1 MSSPIAGGGREAPA
15 RRAARPRAG
24 LWGELLF
31 LLPLALLLLVVVS
44 TFTLFSYRSALLSL
58 RDERQQEAER
68 LARESAASAMAS
80 GNVPGAEAPV
90 ARSTAG
96 AAAGGKAAG
105 AGVAAGAV
113 PGPGTAAWTLPI
125 PSADRL
131 RRLAPGARGVALLD
145 ARGTPLS
152 VAGELPPLR
161 LVLPPSQ
168 APRPLAVGPDADLPD
183 GVAALA
189 PLLIPM
195 SSGASAG
202 AGPAEPGTARTG
214 AARTGAAG
222 GGAGGVATA
231 GAAAAGTATRGAL
244 FYVRVDLPAAALGA
258 QLRAIRLLS
267 WVVLPVNSALVL
279 LVVLFLRR
287 LLTPY
292 ETLLAR
298 ARQLGRPEAGGEDE
312 AEFLIATLERALEA
326 LGERQGSQGG
336 GGQDGRRGDDD
347 LAAIERTLAGSLE
360 SGLLLLG
367 RDGRVLSL
375 NALGAALLG
384 ATPPPAAAGAAL
396 EELLAPHPEL
406 LALLAAAIAGG
417 RPVKRQECT
426 LLRAG
431 GTPVALGLSVHPL
444 RRDDGAIR
452 GYLVLFADLTEARR
466 RAEESRLNDR
476 LATLGEMA
484 AGVAHELR
492 NSLATLRGYL
502 TLIERRPDEESIADF
517 LAEIRHESDHLQRVL
532 EDFLAFARPGTA
544 RLQTFSMPAL
554 ARRAAADPALAGVA
568 FEVRTGGAG
577 RAAAAA
583 PGANGAAA
591 PDANGAAAA
600 DADGAAT
607 AAADGGAGGAADA
620 GATGAAGRDAEM
632 RGDPQLIERALRN
645 VLHNAA
651 QAEREAG
658 RRGPVEVIVDELPGG
673 VEVTVADRGV
683 GIPPEL
689 RDRLFHPFATGRA
702 GGVGLGLA
710 LAHRIVTLHGGRIRL
725 EDRQGGGT
733 VARLFF
739 SRLSPG
745 DNLVTEGST
754 AAVDSVPAPL
764 GPLDPTL

>member
-1 MSSPIAGGGREAPA
+1 MSSPISDRGRQDPAGRT
-15 RRAARPRAG
+15 ARPRLG

-58 RDERQQEAER
+58 REERQQEAER
-68 LARESAASAMAS
+68 LARGVANRLLES
-80 GNVPGAEAPV
+80 G
-90 ARSTAG
+90 
-96 AAAGGKAAG
+96 AAG
-105 AGVAAGAV
+105 ARSAAGAV
-113 PGPGTAAWTLPI
+113 PV

-131 RRLAPGARGVALLD
+131 RQLAPGARGVALLD
-145 ARGTPLS
+145 SRGTPLAA
-152 VAGELPPLR
+152 AGELPPLR
-161 LVLPPSQ
+161 LPLPPSAARQ
-168 APRPLAVGPDADLPD
+168 PGAAPEPRPFAAGPDADLPD
-183 GVAALA
+183 AVAAFA
-189 PLLIPM
+189 PLLTPTPT
-195 SSGASAG
+195 SA
-202 AGPAEPGTARTG
+202 AATG
-214 AARTGAAG
+214 
-222 GGAGGVATA
+222 TA
-231 GAAAAGTATRGAL
+231 GAIGAASTAGARGAL
-244 FYVRVDLPAAALGA
+244 LYVRVDLPAAALGA
-258 QLRAIRLLS
+258 QLRAIRLLC
-267 WVVLPVNSALVL
+267 WLVLPANSALVL

-298 ARQLGRPEAGGEDE
+298 ARQLRQPETAGEDE

-326 LGERQGSQGG
+326 LGERQTSQLG
-336 GGQDGRRGDDD
+336 GGQDGRRADDD

-384 ATPPPAAAGAAL
+384 AAPPPAAGTAL
-396 EELLAPHPEL
+396 DELLAPHPEL
-406 LALLAAAIAGG
+406 QALLGAAIADG
-417 RPVKRQECT
+417 RQVRRQECT
-426 LLRAG
+426 LRRAG
-431 GTPVALGLSVHPL
+431 GAPVALGLSVHPL
-444 RRDDGAIR
+444 RRDDGEVR

-502 TLIERRPDEESIADF
+502 TLVERRPDEESIADF

-568 FEVRTGGAG
+568 FGVRT
-577 RAAAAA
+577 
-583 PGANGAAA
+583 
-591 PDANGAAAA
+591 
-600 DADGAAT
+600 
-607 AAADGGAGGAADA
+607 GAGGA
-620 GATGAAGRDAEM
+620 AEM
-632 RGDPQLIERALRN
+632 RGDPQLIERALCN

-658 RRGPVEVIVDELPGG
+658 RHGPVEVTIDDLPAG
-673 VEVTVADRGV
+673 VEVTVADRGA

-725 EDRQGGGT
+725 EDRPGGGT
-733 VARLFF
+733 AARLLFPHV
-739 SRLSPG
+739 SPH
-745 DNLVTEGST
+745 DISVTEGSAT
-754 AAVDSVPAPL
+754 VADDIPAPL

>member
-1 MSSPIAGGGREAPA
+1 MSLPTSDRGRQVPPGKT
-15 RRAARPRAG
+15 ARPRLG

-44 TFTLFSYRSALLSL
+44 TFTLFSYRSALLNL

-68 LARESAASAMAS
+68 LARIVADRLLETRPAGAALGAAASA
-80 GNVPGAEAPV
+80 AP
-90 ARSTAG
+90 R
-96 AAAGGKAAG
+96 AATAAG
-105 AGVAAGAV
+105 ALAGTGAAAGAV
-113 PGPGTAAWTLPI
+113 PGATAAAGTVPV

-131 RRLAPGARGVALLD
+131 RQLAPGAGGVALLD
-145 ARGTPLS
+145 ARGTPLAA
-152 VAGELPPLR
+152 AGELPPLR
-161 LVLPPSQ
+161 LPLPPLPERRPAPAPAPQ
-168 APRPLAVGPDADLPD
+168 PRPLAAGPDADLPD
-183 GVAALA
+183 AVAALA
-189 PLLIPM
+189 PLLAPT
-195 SSGASAG
+195 SAG
-202 AGPAEPGTARTG
+202 AAGVAGTA
-214 AARTGAAG
+214 
-222 GGAGGVATA
+222 GAGGA
-231 GAAAAGTATRGAL
+231 RGAML
-244 FYVRVDLPAAALGA
+244 YVRVDLPAATLGA
-258 QLRAIRLLS
+258 QLRAIRLLC
-267 WVVLPVNSALVL
+267 WLVLPVNSALVL

-298 ARQLGRPEAGGEDE
+298 ARQLGQPEAGGEDE

-326 LGERQGSQGG
+326 LGDRQRSQASDA
-336 GGQDGRRGDDD
+336 QEGRRGDDD

-384 ATPPPAAAGAAL
+384 AAAPPAAGTTL
-396 EELLAPHPEL
+396 DELLAPHPEL
-406 LALLAAAIAGG
+406 LALLTAAIAGG

-426 LLRAG
+426 LRRAG
-431 GTPVALGLSVHPL
+431 GGPVALGLSVHPL

-502 TLIERRPDEESIADF
+502 TLVERRPDEESIADF

-568 FEVRTGGAG
+568 FEVRTASGG
-577 RAAAAA
+577 RV
-583 PGANGAAA
+583 
-591 PDANGAAAA
+591 
-600 DADGAAT
+600 
-607 AAADGGAGGAADA
+607 AAADGDAAAGGDAGDAAEGAATGGAA
-620 GATGAAGRDAEM
+620 EL
-632 RGDPQLIERALRN
+632 RGDPQLIERARRK
-645 VLHNAA
+645 VRHPAA
-651 QAEREAG
+651 PAARAPG
-658 RRGPVEVIVDELPGG
+658 RQGPVEVIVDDLPAG
-673 VEVTVADRGV
+673 VEVTVADRGT

-733 VARLFF
+733 AARLFF
-739 SRLSPG
+739 SRVSPH
-745 DNLVTEGST
+745 DTSVTDGST
-754 AAVDSVPAPL
+754 AVSDSIPLPL
-764 GPLDPTL
+764 GPLDPTP

>member
-1 MSSPIAGGGREAPA
+1 MSSPISDRGRQDPAGRT
-15 RRAARPRAG
+15 ARPRLG

-58 RDERQQEAER
+58 REERQQEAER
-68 LARESAASAMAS
+68 LARGVANRLLES
-80 GNVPGAEAPV
+80 G
-90 ARSTAG
+90 
-96 AAAGGKAAG
+96 AAG
-105 AGVAAGAV
+105 ARSAAGAV
-113 PGPGTAAWTLPI
+113 PV

-131 RRLAPGARGVALLD
+131 RQLAPGARGVALLD
-145 ARGTPLS
+145 ARGTPL
-152 VAGELPPLR
+152 AAGGELPPLR
-161 LVLPPSQ
+161 LPLPPSPVRQ
-168 APRPLAVGPDADLPD
+168 PGAALEPRPLAAGPDADLPD
-183 GVAALA
+183 AVAAFA
-189 PLLIPM
+189 PLLTPT
-195 SSGASAG
+195 S
-202 AGPAEPGTARTG
+202 
-214 AARTGAAG
+214 
-222 GGAGGVATA
+222 
-231 GAAAAGTATRGAL
+231 AAAAGTTL
-244 FYVRVDLPAAALGA
+244 LYVRVDLPAAALGA
-258 QLRAIRLLS
+258 QLRSIRLLC
-267 WVVLPVNSALVL
+267 WLVLPANSALVL

-298 ARQLGRPEAGGEDE
+298 ARQLRQPETAGEDE

-326 LGERQGSQGG
+326 LGERQASQGTY
-336 GGQDGRRGDDD
+336 GQDGRRADDD
-347 LAAIERTLAGSLE
+347 LAALERTLAGSLE

-375 NALGAALLG
+375 NALGAALLD
-384 ATPPPAAAGAAL
+384 AAPPPAAGTAL
-396 EELLAPHPEL
+396 DDLLAPHPEL
-406 LALLAAAIAGG
+406 QALLGAALAGG
-417 RPVKRQECT
+417 RQVRRQECT
-426 LLRAG
+426 LRRAG
-431 GTPVALGLSVHPL
+431 GAPVALGLSVHPL
-444 RRDDGAIR
+444 RRDDGEVR

-502 TLIERRPDEESIADF
+502 TLVERRPDEESIADF

-568 FEVRTGGAG
+568 FEVRAGAG
-577 RAAAAA
+577 EYG
-583 PGANGAAA
+583 P
-591 PDANGAAAA
+591 
-600 DADGAAT
+600 
-607 AAADGGAGGAADA
+607 
-620 GATGAAGRDAEM
+620 AEM

-658 RRGPVEVIVDELPGG
+658 RHGPVAVAIDDLPAG
-673 VEVTVADRGV
+673 VEVTVADRGA

-689 RDRLFHPFATGRA
+689 RDRLFHPFVTGRA

-725 EDRQGGGT
+725 EDRPGGGT
-733 VARLFF
+733 AARLLFP
-739 SRLSPG
+739 RDSPH
-745 DNLVTEGST
+745 DTSVTEGSPT
-754 AAVDSVPAPL
+754 VADDIPAPL